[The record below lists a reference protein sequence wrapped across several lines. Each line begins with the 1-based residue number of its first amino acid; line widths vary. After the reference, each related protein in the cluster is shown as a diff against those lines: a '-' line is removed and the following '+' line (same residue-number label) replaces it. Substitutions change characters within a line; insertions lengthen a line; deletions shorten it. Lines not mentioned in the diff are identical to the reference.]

1 MTEDVATIENKLNR
15 LWLEAGEMAKKWQP
29 LVDWY
34 VTGSVGLQPW
44 NCNEKERD
52 ENGRLIN
59 IRKFEGDDDFAS
71 DYYDFQM
78 VFDSWNDR
86 LEGWLLEASPRFRHR
101 FDEVCAEI
109 EHFSKQYDSQY
120 VYIGEV
126 PELLALY
133 DDFYKKKVAVD
144 DLAAKIE
151 SDGWR
156 LKEDDDVVFEL
167 IQVEERLIRFLCI
180 KHLNDTYKVH
190 QFRDSYFEKALVE
203 ALDKNN
209 KTHRVKTSASKFQS
223 NISKLKIPQKLRKLM
238 IKTSKQVLIV
248 KPQITYGDLKRA
260 DLDDIEIVDELD
272 ASLEKLELT

>member
-1 MTEDVATIENKLNR
+1 MTEDVATMENKLNR

-29 LVDWY
+29 LVNWY

-44 NCNEKERD
+44 NCNKKEQD

-86 LEGWLLEASPRFRHR
+86 LKGWLSEASPRFRHR
-101 FDEVCAEI
+101 FDKVYVEAER
-109 EHFSKQYDSQY
+109 FSKQYDSKY
-120 VYIGEV
+120 TYIGEV

-144 DLAAKIE
+144 DLTAKIE

-156 LKEDDDVVFEL
+156 LKEDNDVIFEL
-167 IQVEERLIRFLCI
+167 IQVEERLSRFLCI
-180 KHLNDTYKVH
+180 KHLSSTYKVH

-203 ALDKNN
+203 ALDQNN
-209 KTHRVKTSASKFQS
+209 KTHRVKVSAGRLQS
-223 NISKLKIPQKLRKLM
+223 NISKLRIPQKLRKLM

-272 ASLEKLELT
+272 ASLKKLELT

>member
-34 VTGSVGLQPW
+34 VAGSVGLQPW
-44 NCNEKERD
+44 NCDKKERD
-52 ENGRLIN
+52 KNGRLIN
-59 IRKFEGDDDFAS
+59 IRKFEGDDNFAS

-86 LEGWLLEASPRFRHR
+86 LGTWLSKVPPRFRHR
-101 FDEVCAEI
+101 FDEVCVEAGR
-109 EHFSKQYDSQY
+109 FSEQYDNQY
-120 VYIGEV
+120 TYIGEV

-133 DDFYKKKVAVD
+133 DDFYKKKAAVD
-144 DLAAKIE
+144 DLTAKIG

-156 LKEDDDVVFEL
+156 LKENDDVIFEL
-167 IQVEERLIRFLCI
+167 IQVEERLSRFLCI
-180 KHLNDTYKVH
+180 KHLSGTYKVH

-203 ALDKNN
+203 ALAKNN
-209 KTHRVKTSASKFQS
+209 KTHRVKVSAGRLQS
-223 NISKLKIPQKLRKLM
+223 NISKLKIPQELRKFM

-260 DLDDIEIVDELD
+260 NLDDIKIVDELD

>member
-1 MTEDVATIENKLNR
+1 MAEDVATIENKLNR
-15 LWLEAGEMAKKWQP
+15 LWLDAGEMAKKWQP
-29 LVDWY
+29 LVGWY
-34 VTGSVGLQPW
+34 VTGSVGLRPW
-44 NCNEKERD
+44 NCDEKERD

-86 LEGWLLEASPRFRHR
+86 LESWLSEASPRFRHR
-101 FDEVCAEI
+101 FDEVCAET
-109 EHFSKQYDSQY
+109 ERFSKQYDSQY
-120 VYIGEV
+120 TYIGEV

-133 DDFYKKKVAVD
+133 DDFYKKEVAVD
-144 DLAAKIE
+144 DLAAKIG

-156 LKEDDDVVFEL
+156 LKEDDDVIFEL
-167 IQVEERLIRFLCI
+167 TQVEERLSRFLCI
-180 KHLNDTYKVH
+180 KHLSDTYKVH

-209 KTHRVKTSASKFQS
+209 KTHRVKVSAGRLQS
-223 NISKLKIPQKLRKLM
+223 NISKLRIPQKLRKLM

-260 DLDDIEIVDELD
+260 NLDDIKIVDELD